1 MKITTI
7 IFKLTALAAMFV
19 LSSGVGEH
27 LGFDPH
33 AFGAAAT
40 VAGTALQAFFN
51 GSSFAVTGGADIT
64 DLVTEY
70 GAFYSG
76 DPARRQRLMSK
87 LYNTGNDFDAEFTRV
102 PTDNTREEFAYSEQ
116 SSVLQPYQVAWTKK
130 GDTTI
135 KPNVATLFWA
145 KMDLE
150 YFPDYLVNSWAAFL
164 RDNKLDVTQCPFIQW
179 VLENHVIPMSHQDWY
194 LSVSW
199 GGDFVTPTPGTASPA
214 AETADGVRKIIRDH
228 NTAGNYTPFTMGAL
242 PTDPVLFCEYVEDMT
257 AQLPEQHRK
266 RGLVWRM
273 SEESRLLYLE
283 GFNELHNKFW
293 KNSDTTPDAIPIF
306 QYQNVKVKGY
316 ENMNGSDMIWTA
328 PKENSW
334 LMQKG
339 SAKKEIFKVETLKRS
354 AFLFTDFH
362 QGYFFT
368 KPNEIWSNDQDLS

>member
-1 MKITTI
+1 MSITKIL
-7 IFKLTALAAMFV
+7 FKLSAIAAMFV
-19 LSSGVGEH
+19 LSSGVGGAI
-27 LGFDPH
+27 GFDPL
-33 AFGAAAT
+33 AFGAITTT
-40 VAGTALQAFFN
+40 VGTALQTMA
-51 GSSFAVTGGADIT
+51 SSSLFAAVGGIDIA

-70 GAFYSG
+70 SAYYKG
-76 DPARRQRLMSK
+76 DPNRRKRLMDK
-87 LYNTGNDFDAEFTRV
+87 LYNTGNDFDAEFITV
-102 PTDNTREEFAYSEQ
+102 PTDNTREEFAYSEN

-135 KPNVATLFWA
+135 LPNVATLFWA
-145 KMDLE
+145 KMDIE
-150 YFPDYLVNSWAAFL
+150 YIPDYLVQTWAGFL
-164 RDNKLDVTQCPFIQW
+164 RDNNLDVSQCPFIQYA
-179 VLENHVIPMSHQDWY
+179 LENHIIPMSKQDWY
-194 LSVSW
+194 LSVAW
-199 GGDFVTPTPGTASPA
+199 GGVYAAPTPGTAGA
-214 AETADGVRKIIRDH
+214 ASTTANGVRKLIRDH
-228 NTAGNYTPFTMGAL
+228 NTAGAYTPFTMGAL

-266 RGLVWRM
+266 RGLKWRM

-293 KNSDTTPDAIPIF
+293 KNSDATPDEIPVF
-306 QYQNVKVKGY
+306 QYQNVKVKGF

-328 PKENSW
+328 PRENSL